1 MIDNKD
7 LPQEFISIRQVRLR
21 QIDRCTEAMSHR
33 FMQDVKDDITG
44 KIGMNMVGESVM
56 ALQET
61 LIDFGEATI
70 LTDVTKWEKE
80 RSYDKSN
87 NTKVLSYWRD
97 LFHFIIQTLNRY
109 GMLFDTMP
117 EGYTNVTM
125 RSVACLEKLNSE

>member
-7 LPQEFISIRQVRLR
+7 LPQEFISIRQVWLR

-56 ALQET
+56 ALHET